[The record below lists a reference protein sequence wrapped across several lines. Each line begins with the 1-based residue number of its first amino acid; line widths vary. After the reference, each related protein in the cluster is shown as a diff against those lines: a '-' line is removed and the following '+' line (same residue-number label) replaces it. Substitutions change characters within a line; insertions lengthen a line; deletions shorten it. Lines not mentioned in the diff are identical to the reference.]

1 MQNKNIQILSIEA
14 KDLIT
19 KRYEVKK
26 HPKFTGSLDDSIEV
40 DKLRDLNKKII
51 KYNSKKKRYYSNDII
66 TVTFEYS
73 CKHNKDLSDE
83 EFERVEQLEQTL
95 SIVKKSK
102 QKKEIKELLKLA
114 NRQINKKTIRNQI
127 YKYGFN
133 IIIDGK
139 LQHFVRYK
147 RSSGSARVGKCLFIN
162 DKYYKKMIDWSFA
175 GIEHKEN
182 TEMDCSSMEA
192 YISLPT
198 SSCIDRFYLE
208 PKNIL
213 LIEDGESTF
222 TDTVMATR
230 FINEIKDENGNVI
243 DGDLDTN
250 IETTKITNKIWD
262 GESILDKSIF
272 IENGYEDRAILQI
285 RNRFFK
291 GIGINTDIQKFFNDN
306 NITEIS
312 QLNGKTIAT
321 DIKDI
326 KLITTPSS
334 VKYLKYG
341 TFENWLKHIVTEWG
355 ICKYE
360 KPQHHFN
367 KMVQTHYQLIN
378 TLGMTMKETEEFLND
393 SVRYIN
399 YLKNDTTVLKYHLGM
414 TAENYKEDC
423 GDLNNINNSSDFILQ
438 MLERNDDFIKTKI
451 CSTFKRN
458 LINSYISNIRKGHVL
473 VNGNYSVVVSCP
485 YEYLLQSIG
494 KWNGDSILR
503 PFECV
508 SNKFDNNS
516 EILAVRSPQPTMS
529 NMCVFKNTKNDI
541 INKYFNTNSN
551 EVIYISSINNNVC
564 ELQSSMDFDGDA
576 VLLTDNKYILM
587 ACKRLNEQIK
597 IGNQTINRFLVPTDF
612 TPKATIKRKYNWE
625 DLSDVDIKCSSNK
638 IGEII
643 NLAQML
649 NSIYWD
655 NKNNN
660 KFSEK
665 QLLELYKDICQLDIL
680 SCIEIDRCKKIS
692 PVNAKKE
699 LDKIRNKHYL
709 KKGIISRNKE
719 KKEVGIRPYF
729 FKYLDGG
736 KDYKFK
742 RFECGMDYL
751 EKVLDKNIEQKEYE
765 ENIPIVDLLIR
776 CDENDTYRMTIK
788 RLKDKVK
795 NMRIEQQKIWSSD
808 YNDKF
813 IRCADI
819 YKDTLESIKNIEIN
833 DKLLY
838 SIFDRIHKS
847 SFDEKYLEYKS
858 IGKPLLHLL
867 FDKDKKTFL
876 KSIKVKKN
884 ISLLSKN
891 LDGDIDL
898 YGLKFSKI
906 E

>member
-26 HPKFTGSLDDSIEV
+26 SPKFTGSLDDSIEI
-40 DKLRDLNKKII
+40 DELNNLSKKIV
-51 KYNSKKKRYYSNDII
+51 KYNKKKKRYYSNDII

-73 CKHNKDLSDE
+73 CKHDRDWTDE
-83 EFERVEQLEQTL
+83 EFERVSQLQLASSLINDKE
-95 SIVKKSK
+95 
-102 QKKEIKELLKLA
+102 QKKEMKDISKLA
-114 NRQINKKTIRNQI
+114 ERYMDKREIREQI
-127 YKYGFN
+127 YQYGFN

-147 RSSGSARVGKCLFIN
+147 RSGGSARVGKCLFIN
-162 DKYYKKMIDWSFA
+162 DKYSKKMLDWSFA
-175 GIEHKEN
+175 GISNEVN
-182 TEMDCSSMEA
+182 SEMDCSSLEA
-192 YISLPT
+192 YISLST

-213 LIEDGESTF
+213 LIQDISSTF
-222 TDTVMATR
+222 SDTVMATR
-230 FINEIKDENGNVI
+230 LINEVKDENDNVI

-250 IETTKITNKIWD
+250 VETTKITNKILD
-262 GESILDKSIF
+262 GENLLDKSIF
-272 IENGYEDRAILQI
+272 EENGYEDKAILQV
-285 RNRFFK
+285 RNRLFK
-291 GIGINTDIQKFFNDN
+291 GIGINTDIQKFFRDN

-312 QLNGKTIAT
+312 QLNGQTIAT

-341 TFENWLKHIVTEWG
+341 TFENWLKHIVPEWG

-367 KMVQTHYQLIN
+367 GMVQTHYQLIN
-378 TLGMTMKETEEFLND
+378 TLGMTMEETKEFLSD
-393 SVRYIN
+393 SIRYIN
-399 YLKNDTTVLKYHLGM
+399 YLKNDVSVLKYHLGI
-414 TAENYKEDC
+414 TSENYKDSFGE
-423 GDLNNINNSSDFILQ
+423 LNNVNNSSDFILQ
-438 MLERNDDFIKTKI
+438 MLEKNDDFVNTKI
-451 CSTFKRN
+451 CSNFRN
-458 LINSYISNIRKGHVL
+458 ELIKSYIKNVRKGHVL

-485 YEYLLQSIG
+485 YEYLSQSIG
-494 KWNGDSILR
+494 KWNGDSLLK

-508 SNKFDNNS
+508 NSKFNEGD
-516 EILAVRSPQPTMS
+516 EILAVRSPQPTMA
-529 NMCVFKNTKNDI
+529 NMCVFNNTKNATLD
-541 INKYFNTNSN
+541 KYFNTSSN

-576 VLLTDNKYILM
+576 MLLTDNKYIVR

-597 IGNQTINRFLVPTDF
+597 IDNTEISRFLVPTDF
-612 TPKATIKRKYNWE
+612 TPKVTINRKYNWK

-649 NSIYWD
+649 NSVYWD
-655 NKNNN
+655 KKNSG
-660 KFSEK
+660 KYSEEE
-665 QLLELYKDICQLDIL
+665 LLELYKDICQLDIL

-692 PVNAKKE
+692 PVNARKE

-709 KKGIISRNKE
+709 KKGTISRNKI

-751 EKVLDKNIEQKEYE
+751 EKVLDNDIEKKEYE
-765 ENIPIVDLLIR
+765 GNIPIVNLLVR
-776 CDENDTYRMTIK
+776 CEENDTYRMTIK

-795 NMRIEQQKIWSSD
+795 NMRTEQQKIWSGD
-808 YNDKF
+808 YSDKF
-813 IRCADI
+813 LRCVDL
-819 YKDTLESIKNIEIN
+819 YKDTLESISNIEVN
-833 DKLLY
+833 DKLVY
-838 SIFDRIHKS
+838 AIFNRIHKS
-847 SFDEKYLEYKS
+847 NSDEKYSEYKS
-858 IGKPLLHLL
+858 IGKSILQLLY
-867 FDKDKKTFL
+867 DSNKNEFL
-876 KSIKVKKN
+876 KSIKVKQNKT
-884 ISLLSKN
+884 LLKEN
-891 LDGDIDL
+891 LEGNIDL
-898 YGLKFSKI
+898 YGIKLSKI